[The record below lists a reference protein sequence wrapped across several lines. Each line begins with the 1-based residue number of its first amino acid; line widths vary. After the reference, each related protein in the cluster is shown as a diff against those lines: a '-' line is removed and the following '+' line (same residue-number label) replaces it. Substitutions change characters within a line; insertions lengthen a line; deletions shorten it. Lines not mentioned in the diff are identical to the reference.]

1 MPDGGRDFILA
12 TVFSAVEPFGSLAEH
27 CDGGKRFFETLGG
40 ACGAGRRS
48 DVEGHSI
55 ARETLE

>member
-1 MPDGGRDFILA
+1 MLA
-12 TVFSAVEPFGSLAEH
+12 TVFSAVELSWYSTGLGHLYCAGSM
-27 CDGGKRFFETLGG
+27 RFFETLGG

-48 DVEGHSI
+48 DIEGHSI